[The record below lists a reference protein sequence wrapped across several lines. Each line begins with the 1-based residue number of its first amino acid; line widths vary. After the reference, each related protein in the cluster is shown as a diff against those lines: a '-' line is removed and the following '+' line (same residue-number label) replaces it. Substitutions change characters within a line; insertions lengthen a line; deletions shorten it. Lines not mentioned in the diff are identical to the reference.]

1 MYGSGR
7 LRDRWNRI
15 ITGNRVMRLP
25 EASAGWIGRDMTIS
39 GHKPHQIMPRSD
51 IARGTPRLDKAS
63 RLGAYFVEC

>member
-1 MYGSGR
+1 
-7 LRDRWNRI
+7 
-15 ITGNRVMRLP
+15 MRLP